1 MTYRLTLSTLA
12 AGMCVAAAAAPAS
25 AQFEQRRPAI
35 VLAHAA
41 TTPQADVHGIVLDD
55 EGRPLAGAVISAFG
69 STTVFAVSDPAG
81 RFAFRSVPYGPYLV
95 RAHLQGYAPPRAR
108 VVQVNRS
115 SLTVSAIALTRHAA
129 EAETVTVLAAGV
141 AGSDVA
147 ATAGVDDAETHDHGE
162 VAWRLRHLKRSVLKD
177 AAIGL
182 LPAGDE
188 PSFLAAP
195 LANLGRAL
203 ESSARLA
210 SLFADV
216 PWNGHIDLLTSA
228 SFDRPAELLSPQ
240 TWPPRGVAFLALEA
254 PTTSGHWTI
263 NGAVTQ
269 GDLSSW
275 IVAASFKRAPALH
288 RYEAGMTYGTQWSLG
303 RSLGQNGLPAPVLS
317 DGGRNAGGVY
327 AYDEW
332 ALSPRV
338 TVNYGAKLAR
348 YDYLAD
354 RSLFSPRASVTLTP
368 TSDES
373 FTMRAAV
380 SRRLTAPGAEEFM
393 PPTLGV
399 WVPPER
405 TFSALSARTPLTPE
419 RLDHVEIAV
428 ERAWAGD
435 VVVGV
440 RGFRQ
445 DVSDQLV
452 TLFGAVPGTS
462 TGDLSHYY
470 VASAGDFNAHGWTV
484 SVSHTVAEHLKA
496 SVDYSRVHAAWS
508 GRPEDAAVL
517 SALAIAAP
525 RDDHERF
532 HDVTASVASTVPVTD
547 TRVFVLYKLNSRF
560 ARPGAARWPSAARFD
575 LQLTQAL
582 PFLSAGGGKWE
593 MLVAV
598 RSLFR
603 EELLDTSVYDEIFVV
618 RPPKRVVGGVTVRF

>member
-12 AGMCVAAAAAPAS
+12 AGLCVAAVAAPAS

-35 VLAHAA
+35 VLAHSA
-41 TTPQADVHGIVLDD
+41 TIPQADIHGVVLDH
-55 EGRPLAGAVISAFG
+55 EGHPLAGAVVSAFG

-81 RFAFRSVPYGPYLV
+81 RYAFRNVPYGPYLV
-95 RAHLQGYAPPRAR
+95 RAHLQGYTQPRAR

-129 EAETVTVLAAGV
+129 EAERVPVLAAGV
-141 AGSDVA
+141 GGTDVA
-147 ATAGVDDAETHDHGE
+147 PTAGADDADTHDHGE

-182 LPAGDE
+182 LPAAVDE
-188 PSFLAAP
+188 PSFLDAP

-203 ESSARLA
+203 GTSAKLA
-210 SLFADV
+210 SIFADV

-228 SFDRPAELLSPQ
+228 SFDRPAELLSTQ
-240 TWPPRGVAFLALEA
+240 AWPPRGVAFLALEA
-254 PTTSGHWTI
+254 PTTSGHWTM

-275 IVAASFKRAPALH
+275 IVAASFRRAPAAH

-303 RSLGQNGLPAPVLS
+303 RNGLSAPILS

-327 AYDEW
+327 AYDDW
-332 ALSPRV
+332 AVSSKL
-338 TVNYGAKLAR
+338 TLNYGAKFAR

-354 RSLFSPRASVTLTP
+354 RNLFSPRASVTLTP
-368 TSDES
+368 TSDKT
-373 FTMRAAV
+373 FKLRAAV
-380 SRRLTAPGAEEFM
+380 SRRLTAPGAEEFTPSTM
-393 PPTLGV
+393 GV

-405 TFSALSARTPLTPE
+405 TFSALSARSALTPE

-428 ERAWAGD
+428 ERAWVRD
-435 VVVGV
+435 VVFGV

-452 TLFGAVPGTS
+452 TLFGAVARASTS
-462 TGDLSHYY
+462 DLSHYY
-470 VASAGDFNAHGWTV
+470 MASAGDFDARGWTV
-484 SVSHTVAEHLKA
+484 SVSHTVAERLKA
-496 SVDYSRVHAAWS
+496 SVDYSRVHAAWR
-508 GRPEDAAVL
+508 GRSDDAAVL
-517 SALAIAAP
+517 SALAVAAP
-525 RDDHERF
+525 REDTERF
-532 HDVTASVASTVPVTD
+532 HDITTSIASTLPLTE

-560 ARPGAARWPSAARFD
+560 ANPGPTTTSLGARFD
-575 LQLTQAL
+575 LQFTQGL
-582 PFLSAGGGKWE
+582 PFLSAGGADWE